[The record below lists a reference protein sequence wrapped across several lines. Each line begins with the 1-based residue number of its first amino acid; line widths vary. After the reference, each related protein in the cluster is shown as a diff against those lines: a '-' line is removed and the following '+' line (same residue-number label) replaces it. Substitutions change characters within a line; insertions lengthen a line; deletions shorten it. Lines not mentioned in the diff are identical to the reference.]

1 MPSGRSS
8 LRSNY
13 KTRQDPMTHCCALHR
28 SAITAA
34 HFPFTLPGR
43 TSAPIVL
50 SAYFGKSSERRPAVS
65 VIQAWRVAPD
75 QYVILDQFR
84 GRVERDELEDTLE
97 RYVELLDPAAILAAS
112 APGGRALIHQ
122 KSPTSTRI

>member
-1 MPSGRSS
+1 
-8 LRSNY
+8 
-13 KTRQDPMTHCCALHR
+13 MTGNARALDLP
-28 SAITAA
+28 AITAGN
-34 HFPFTLPGR
+34 FPASVRDASLYDLN
-43 TSAPIVL
+43 SAPIVL

-97 RYVELLDPAAILAAS
+97 RYVELFSPGAILAAS
-112 APGGRALIHQ
+112 APGGRALIAENHQ
-122 KSPTSTRI
+122 PVPAFDPCN